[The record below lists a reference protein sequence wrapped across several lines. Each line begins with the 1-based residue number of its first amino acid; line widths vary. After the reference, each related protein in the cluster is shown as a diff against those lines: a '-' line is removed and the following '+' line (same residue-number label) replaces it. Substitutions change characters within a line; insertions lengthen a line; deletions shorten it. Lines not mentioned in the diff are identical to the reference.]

1 MEGRAE
7 ACLLG
12 DTGGKTGW
20 IKGPPVLRRMIND
33 LYISG
38 GKSFRYGN
46 PDGHQT
52 VIVTCPSVKRKDEG

>member
-38 GKSFRYGN
+38 GKSFRYGE

-52 VIVTCPSVKRKDEG
+52 GE